1 MKFLIRNRLIKVK
14 KSRATNIYLSAFRRS
29 KEMSFSMRFYYLV
42 TFLLM
47 PIVNTSA
54 RDDAYY
60 GVRLSNVGLIV
71 GIMIVIYPS
80 CTTILNWRS

>member
-1 MKFLIRNRLIKVK
+1 MI
-14 KSRATNIYLSAFRRS
+14 
-29 KEMSFSMRFYYLV
+29 FSMRFYYLV

-60 GVRLSNVGLIV
+60 GAIE
-71 GIMIVIYPS
+71 
-80 CTTILNWRS
+80 

>member
-60 GVRLSNVGLIV
+60 GAIE
-71 GIMIVIYPS
+71 
-80 CTTILNWRS
+80 